1 MVVNNWV
8 YLDIS
13 VYILYIFI
21 YTAYTHLYYLSQ
33 TYSYYLRQTYSYYLR
48 QTHLYYLGQTH
59 LYYYM
64 ERSAYYIVNAMR
76 GYNPY
81 EMKWNV
87 KEKEI
92 EIERIPAYPPERA
105 QVNSNGGRWC

>member
-13 VYILYIFI
+13 VYMLYIFI
-21 YTAYTHLYYLSQ
+21 YTAYTHLYN
-33 TYSYYLRQTYSYYLR
+33 LRQTY
-48 QTHLYYLGQTH
+48 

-64 ERSAYYIVNAMR
+64 ERSAYHIVNAMR

-87 KEKEI
+87 KEKEMEI

-105 QVNSNGGRWC
+105 QVDSKGGRLC